1 MVSSAFLLPIF
12 YCTQQPHRNII
23 SSYFQIELSFG
34 ESLPCRRLK
43 FCCFYNA
50 DWSSGEVWSGLRT
63 YSGLQSLFGPG
74 NSLILGVLLKA
85 AVMYVHLRLHNM
97 RGSLPVH
104 DLCPIETQPSRLSSS
119 TKQGAL
125 QIAGESRRCFKPQPT
140 KPRYCY
146 RGWRL
151 DLALGLDRLSALIY
165 PAWSKPWRGPK
176 LCTYL
181 TIGAHENSPQRSNF
195 LSANDFLIQCQ
206 MPVSNKLRSATGF
219 SGRSAKSDKS
229 LPTRRTFPFSQTPP
243 QPDKKP
249 ARKPATYAVYE
260 LEWENLKK
268 FLLGK
273 WPGHKF
279 ERRVVSSPCWTFSQS
294 CLVILTPRRWAIT
307 TSSTHLSHWH
317 R

>member
-43 FCCFYNA
+43 FCCFNNA

-119 TKQGAL
+119 TKQAPCRAL
-125 QIAGESRRCFKPQPT
+125 GKAGDVFKPQPT
-140 KPRYCY
+140 GPRSCY
-146 RGWRL
+146 SRVKARSCLGFWSPLRL
-151 DLALGLDRLSALIY
+151 DISSLIKALKRTKAVHLPHYRC
-165 PAWSKPWRGPK
+165 PWEF
-176 LCTYL
+176 
-181 TIGAHENSPQRSNF
+181 A
-195 LSANDFLIQCQ
+195 
-206 MPVSNKLRSATGF
+206 
-219 SGRSAKSDKS
+219 
-229 LPTRRTFPFSQTPP
+229 
-243 QPDKKP
+243 
-249 ARKPATYAVYE
+249 AV
-260 LEWENLKK
+260 
-268 FLLGK
+268 
-273 WPGHKF
+273 
-279 ERRVVSSPCWTFSQS
+279 
-294 CLVILTPRRWAIT
+294 I
-307 TSSTHLSHWH
+307 
-317 R
+317 